1 MGWKKLHSFGFA
13 KRLLLCR
20 AKPNVCNA
28 GRQKEILK
36 NAKGWLFLSFL
47 SPVSIA
53 KYGQLES
60 LSAWSIWSVCRVHYY
75 SLSCC
80 VVCLFSIGGNGLGIA
95 EGGDFYHKS
104 SIEERMFNFVQM
116 LHRSTSTPL
125 LAIPCACC
133 TTQIYK

>member
-1 MGWKKLHSFGFA
+1 MILFSFVGWKKLHSFGFA

-80 VVCLFSIGGNGLGIA
+80 VVCLFSIGGNGKGLCEVRA
-95 EGGDFYHKS
+95 TV
-104 SIEERMFNFVQM
+104 N
-116 LHRSTSTPL
+116 
-125 LAIPCACC
+125 
-133 TTQIYK
+133 

>member
-1 MGWKKLHSFGFA
+1 MEIGSFGFA
-13 KRLLLCR
+13 EGSALCVG
-20 AKPNVCNA
+20 AKPNVPMC
-28 GRQKEILK
+28 GWLKEILK

-80 VVCLFSIGGNGLGIA
+80 VVCLFSIGGN
-95 EGGDFYHKS
+95 
-104 SIEERMFNFVQM
+104 
-116 LHRSTSTPL
+116 
-125 LAIPCACC
+125 
-133 TTQIYK
+133 TQIYESFISVDVFYKNLSIVL